1 MKAAII
7 CEFIVIRNILVQMVF
22 IYLIVGVVV
31 GIAVQSSIALVACIA
46 AMTPFLAVFSLAGYD
61 EANGWERYR
70 ACLPISRGAIVA
82 GRYVTVL
89 AITGAM
95 ALLAVAVA
103 LLLTQAAPY
112 LPLPAETSA
121 VLSAE
126 ANPLLLLASA
136 ATGACLI
143 LAVAALMLPFIMRYG
158 ITKAT
163 RIAPVVVVLL
173 FVLAMPAA
181 MDALAGMQAV
191 PWLAD
196 PMAFV
201 ADETNLPVIIAVAV
215 IVMLALYAISCAV
228 AVRMYRSKEL

>member
-7 CEFIVIRNILVQMVF
+7 CEFTAIRNILVQMVF

-31 GIAVQSSIALVACIA
+31 GIAIQSSIALVACIA

-82 GRYVTVL
+82 GRYATVL

-103 LLLTQAAPY
+103 LLLTLAAPY

-143 LAVAALMLPFIMRYG
+143 LAVTALMLPFIMRYG

-196 PMAFV
+196 LVVFV
-201 ADETNLPVIIAVAV
+201 SDETNLPVIIAVAV